1 MHAAVNVQSG
11 VHQAR
16 LPKSTRQSGF
26 SLIEILM
33 VLVIIGFSVNL
44 VTYTLSDDMEEELE
58 REALRLHS
66 VINMASEFAILNQI
80 ELGFHLDKK
89 KLEFLVF
96 DGEKWTTFDAEELY
110 QAVEYSDEYK
120 IELSTEDLAWAQDNM
135 LEQANWREL
144 MGSGDEESLLEL
156 KKLKIPQVLLLS
168 SGEVSAFQL
177 SLELEE
183 QSEPVYFI
191 EGEFMA
197 PVNLRKEPEDS

>member
-1 MHAAVNVQSG
+1 M
-11 VHQAR
+11 HQAR

>member
-1 MHAAVNVQSG
+1 M
-11 VHQAR
+11 HQAR

-96 DGEKWTTFDAEELY
+96 DGEKWTAFDAEELY

>member
-1 MHAAVNVQSG
+1 M
-11 VHQAR
+11 
-16 LPKSTRQSGF
+16 PKSTRQSGF

>member
-1 MHAAVNVQSG
+1 MHTAVNVQSG

-16 LPKSTRQSGF
+16 LCKSTRQSGF

-120 IELSTEDLAWAQDNM
+120 IALSTEDLAWAQDNM

>member
-96 DGEKWTTFDAEELY
+96 DGEKWTAFDAEELY

>member
-1 MHAAVNVQSG
+1 MHTAVDVQSG
-11 VHQAR
+11 VHQAH
-16 LPKSTRQSGF
+16 LPKSGRQAGF

-96 DGEKWTTFDAEELY
+96 DGEKWATFDAEELY
-110 QAVEYSDEYK
+110 EAVEYTDEYK